1 MKFACLKNP
10 DEGIQLVKTIGNIN
24 PVDINKHMN
33 DSKTLYDKKD
43 DDGNSSGTTVQCIKT
58 KNKGKDGKKEPVQ
71 YIKAV
76 LGGVKK
82 PGEEPVSFYRIKD
95 GVDIRDI
102 LDQITKNGKPDG
114 KDGVDYVKVKGDE
127 LPEVQ

>member
-1 MKFACLKNP
+1 MEEIRLQKFLAEN
-10 DEGIQLVKTIGNIN
+10 GIASRRKCEEFILSGRVKVNNEIVTMLGTKIN
-24 PVDINKHMN
+24 PEKDRVKFD
-33 DSKTLYDKKD
+33 DKP
-43 DDGNSSGTTVQCIKT
+43 V
-58 KNKGKDGKKEPVQ
+58 GKDGKKEPVQ

-102 LDQITKNGKPDG
+102 LD
-114 KDGVDYVKVKGDE
+114 
-127 LPEVQ
+127 